1 MQYVNNCVFLALLIE
16 ELPRGGRCYVE
27 IQSLHHM
34 FKGMMSYLQRTEATF
49 TLFFESPNIILGFFL
64 PMAIFRFELNEH
76 FVLLCLIFSPV
87 LIKL

>member
-34 FKGMMSYLQRTEATF
+34 CKG
-49 TLFFESPNIILGFFL
+49 ILGFFL
-64 PMAIFRFELNEH
+64 PMAILRFEFNEH